1 MALTTQPVAVPARRR
16 SPILILGGYW
26 HLLSLDAPCVTAL
39 WAWSI
44 ASALGITLPA
54 SPLLILF
61 LGTWLLYVAD
71 RILDGLHPESSFRLR
86 DRHFFY
92 IRHRTGIITAGI
104 PVASLLT
111 WLVLLHMQAR
121 TRRADALLFAIAA
134 AYFALVHQRECAI
147 EGWFPKE
154 LLVAVIA
161 AAAIAA
167 PAWSRLAPGDFESA
181 VVLAFLATLFASL
194 CWLNCIAIE
203 KWERPL
209 ELQVRALTHV
219 TDRTSKWG
227 QQSLRLVG
235 ALIAIAAAAAGGIL
249 FGFGQTVAA
258 ELCLAGTA
266 SAFILAALDRGYPE
280 SRISAFHFRIAAD
293 AALLTPVLLI
303 VLR

>member
-1 MALTTQPVAVPARRR
+1 MALTQLVAVPARRR
-16 SPILILGGYW
+16 LPILIPAEYW
-26 HLLSLDAPCVTAL
+26 HLLSLDAPCVVAI

-44 ASALGITLPA
+44 ARALRITLPA

-71 RILDGLHPESSFRLR
+71 RILDGLHPGNSFRLR

-92 IRHRTGIITAGI
+92 LRHRTAIFTAAV
-104 PVASLLT
+104 PVASLLI

-121 TRRADALLFAIAA
+121 ARHADALLFVLVA
-134 AYFALVHQRECAI
+134 AYFGLVHQRRCAI

-167 PAWSRLAPGDFESA
+167 PAWSRLAPGDVEA
-181 VVLAFLATLFASL
+181 TIVLAFLTTLFALL
-194 CWLNCIAIE
+194 CWLNCVAIE

-209 ELQVRALTHV
+209 EIQVRALT
-219 TDRTSKWG
+219 TDRTTKCG
-227 QQSLRLVG
+227 QQNLRLVS
-235 ALIAIAAAAAGGIL
+235 ALIAIAAAAAGGVL
-249 FGFGQTVAA
+249 FGITQTVAA

-266 SAFILAALDRGYPE
+266 SAFLLAALDRAYPD

>member
-16 SPILILGGYW
+16 LSILIPAEHW
-26 HLLSLDAPCVTAL
+26 HLLSLDAPCVAAL

-44 ASALGITLPA
+44 ARALRITLPA

-71 RILDGLHPESSFRLR
+71 RILDGLDPGNSFRLR

-92 IRHRTGIITAGI
+92 IRHRTAIIRAAI
-104 PVASLLT
+104 PVAGLLI
-111 WLVLLHMQAR
+111 WLVLLHMQTRA
-121 TRRADALLFAIAA
+121 RRADALLFVLAA
-134 AYFALVHQRECAI
+134 AYFALVHQRGRAI

-167 PAWSRLAPGDFESA
+167 PAWSRLAPGDFEAAA
-181 VVLAFLATLFASL
+181 VLGLLAALFAFL
-194 CWLNCIAIE
+194 CWLNCVAIE

-209 ELQVRALTHV
+209 ELQLGALTRITHQ
-219 TDRTSKWG
+219 TTRWG
-227 QQSLRLVG
+227 QRNLRLVS
-235 ALIAIAAAAAGGIL
+235 ALIAIAAAAAAGVL
-249 FGFGQTVAA
+249 FGTAQPVAA
-258 ELCLAGTA
+258 ELFLAGTA
-266 SAFILAALDRGYPE
+266 SAFLLAALDAAYPD

>member
-1 MALTTQPVAVPARRR
+1 LAE
-16 SPILILGGYW
+16 YW
-26 HLLSLDAPCVTAL
+26 HLLSLDAPCVAAL

-44 ASALGITLPA
+44 ARALGITLA
-54 SPLLILF
+54 ATPLLILF

-71 RILDGLHPESSFRLR
+71 RILDGLHPKSSFRLR

-92 IRHRTGIITAGI
+92 IRRRAGILTAGI
-104 PVASLLT
+104 PVASLLA

-121 TRRADALLFAIAA
+121 ARRADALLFAVAA
-134 AYFALVHQRECAI
+134 AYFALVHQRRCAI

-167 PAWSRLAPGDFESA
+167 PAWSRLAPGNLESA
-181 VVLAFLATLFASL
+181 VVLAFLAALFAFL

-209 ELQVRALTHV
+209 ELQVCASRYA

-227 QQSLRLVG
+227 QQNLRLVS
-235 ALIAIAAAAAGGIL
+235 ALIAIAAAAAGGVL

-258 ELCLAGTA
+258 ELCLAGIA
-266 SAFILAALDRGYPE
+266 SAFLLAAVDRVYPE
-280 SRISAFHFRIAAD
+280 SRMSAFHFRIAAD